1 MINRDSQIQQI
12 IEQNPGIQFREI
24 MRSSGLKNG
33 VVSHY
38 LRKLEK
44 SGVINVNRGPRQS
57 RFYPLHIT
65 QEEAIVI
72 KALRKQTPRDLL
84 LALIMQDGLE
94 FSQLVDEV
102 KKSPSTVSLYLSQLV
117 REGLVITKGISLK
130 KKYHIKATEIVDKF
144 IEDYI
149 VNEGKNYKCIMD
161 MLERRNPDI
170 SNLNYGSTLINEK
183 NVITVPKKIADK
195 ARLAINR
202 MLEIS

>member
-1 MINRDSQIQQI
+1 MIDRDSQIQQI
-12 IEQNPGIQFREI
+12 IEQSPGIQFREI

-57 RFYPLHIT
+57 RFYPLGIT
-65 QEEAIVI
+65 EEETIVI

-94 FSQLVDEV
+94 FAQLVEEV

-117 REGLVITKGISLK
+117 KEGLIETTGISLK
-130 KKYHIKATEIVDKF
+130 KKYHIKATEIIDKF
-144 IEDYI
+144 IEDYRPTT
-149 VNEGKNYKCIMD
+149 VEKATSGY
-161 MLERRNPDI
+161 EDI
-170 SNLNYGSTLINEK
+170 FNSL
-183 NVITVPKKIADK
+183 
-195 ARLAINR
+195 
-202 MLEIS
+202 